1 MIAQLD
7 HNATTAPALQAV
19 QAMLHTLQHAW
30 ANPSS
35 THGPGQEAKRVLVAA
50 RAQVAAFVGCMPSE
64 LVFGSGATEANHHAV
79 LGALASRRA
88 EGRTRW
94 LLSAVEHPGLM
105 ALATRLEREGVAVQR
120 LGVDRAGRLDLAQ
133 LRAALGPDVALVS
146 LMGANNETG
155 VLQPT
160 AEAAALAQAAGAWLH
175 VDATQLAGK
184 APLDFAASGWKL
196 MTLSAH
202 KLHGPKGCGAL
213 VVRRGLPLAPLIG
226 GRQERQRRGGTEN
239 LPGIAGFGA
248 ACERAAR
255 TLEADVDR
263 MARLRDRLE
272 RGLLQALPGVHVYGA
287 NAARLPNTSGLR
299 FGDLPAEQVLNK
311 LESEGVVA
319 SSGSACSAG
328 GTEPS
333 HVLLAMGETPLR
345 AKAAVRFS
353 LGRETSEAEIEHTLA
368 AAARVLGPL
377 LTSVPERTPA

>member
-1 MIAQLD
+1 MSVYLD
-7 HNATTAPALQAV
+7 HNATTVPALQAV
-19 QAMLHTLQHAW
+19 QALLHALQQAW

-35 THGPGQEAKRVLVAA
+35 THGPGQEAKRVLAAA
-50 RAQVAAFVGCMPSE
+50 RAQVAAFVGCSPAE

-79 LGALASRRA
+79 LGTLAARRA

-105 ALATRLEREGVAVQR
+105 ALAARLAAEGVPVQR
-120 LGVDRAGRLDLAQ
+120 IGVDRAGRLDLAQ

-184 APLDFAASGWKL
+184 VPLAFGASGWQL

-213 VVRRGLPLAPLIG
+213 VVRRGLPLAPLFG

-239 LPGIAGFGA
+239 LPAIAGFGA

-255 TLEADVDR
+255 TLSSDVER

-272 RGLLQALPGVHVYGA
+272 TGLALALPGVHAVGA
-287 NAARLPNTSGLR
+287 TAARLPNTSCLR
-299 FGDLPAEQVLNK
+299 FGDLPAEQVLHK
-311 LESEGVVA
+311 MEAEGVIA
-319 SSGSACSAG
+319 SSGAACSAG

-333 HVLLAMGETPLR
+333 HVLLAMGETPAQ
-345 AKAAVRFS
+345 AKGGVRFS
-353 LGRETSEAEIEHTLA
+353 LGRDTTEADIEQALA
-368 AAARVLGPL
+368 AAVRALAPL
-377 LTSVPERTPA
+377 LTHVSERTPA